1 MAIIKPVSYLRNNF
15 ADVSS
20 MVHESAEPVYLTKN
34 GYGDMVVMSI
44 ETYEKALYDAE
55 IYLKLKE
62 AELEMKTEVQL
73 KPHDEVFSG
82 LYAKYG
88 IKGGDENL

>member
-15 ADVSS
+15 ADVSA
-20 MVHESAEPVYLTKN
+20 MVHESSEPVFLTKN

-55 IYLKLKE
+55 VYLKLKE
-62 AELEMKTEVQL
+62 SELEMQSKAPLKT
-73 KPHDEVFSG
+73 HDDVFEK
-82 LYAKYG
+82 LYAQYKVE
-88 IKGGDENL
+88 GGK

>member
-15 ADVSS
+15 ADVSA

-55 IYLKLKE
+55 VYLKLKE
-62 AELEMKTEVQL
+62 AELEMNSNAPVKS
-73 KPHDEVFSG
+73 HDDVFG
-82 LYAKYG
+82 KLYSQYKV
-88 IKGGDENL
+88 KGGK